1 MADSSKPPAPVK
13 ANLGLDLAVI
23 FGIVLIAY
31 TSANITPVNIDTVS
45 SGSVF
50 SELKLFLQGKVASS
64 GIESFFVSLR
74 PLLGTLAV
82 VFLAGIFFLTLKGN
96 EVHHKEHAQYEPIH
110 VEEITAKGKMV
121 QWQVVLNHVN
131 SESVAEWK
139 LAILEADN
147 MLDEILEDQ
156 GYLGETVA
164 DKLKAMDPARIASY
178 NDVWDAHKLRNQIAH
193 GGALDMD
200 ISKKI
205 ARDTIAKFG
214 NAFRDLGYI

>member
-1 MADSSKPPAPVK
+1 MVDSPKPPAKV
-13 ANLGLDLAVI
+13 NIGLDIAVVL
-23 FGIVLIAY
+23 GIVLIAY
-31 TSANITPVNIDTVS
+31 ISVNITTVTVDTVY

-50 SELKLFLQGKVASS
+50 FELKVFLLDKVAST
-64 GIESFFVSLR
+64 GIESFLVSLR
-74 PLLGTLAV
+74 PFLGTLAII
-82 VFLAGIFFLTLKGN
+82 FLAGIFFVLIKAR
-96 EVHHKEHAQYEPIH
+96 EVHHKEHEQFLAIYA
-110 VEEITAKGKMV
+110 EEIIAKEKMV
-121 QWQVVLNHVN
+121 QWQIVLDHVN
-131 SESVAEWK
+131 SESPAEWK

-164 DKLKAMDPARIASY
+164 EKLKAMNPARIASY
-178 NDVWDAHKLRNQIAH
+178 SDVWEAHKFRNQIAH
-193 GGALDMD
+193 GGAIDMD